1 MVQLP
6 DQNATDFTKTLNYLM
21 EQEIVSENQV
31 CVCFKLSLCS
41 VCQTVYSLVRKLNM
55 VFKFVLQS
63 ILK

>member
-55 VFKFVLQS
+55 VF
-63 ILK
+63 